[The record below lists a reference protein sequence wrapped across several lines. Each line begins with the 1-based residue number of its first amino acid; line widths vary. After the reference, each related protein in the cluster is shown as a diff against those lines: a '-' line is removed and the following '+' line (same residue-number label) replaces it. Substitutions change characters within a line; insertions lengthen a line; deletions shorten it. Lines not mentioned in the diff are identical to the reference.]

1 MKAPKVGK
9 KIKTYKARK
18 KMKLLKQRHEGT
30 WSSNGK
36 KAREILN
43 LEHSN
48 KSWRLGITGEEN
60 FCAVREKKLKK

>member
-30 WSSNGK
+30 
-36 KAREILN
+36 
-43 LEHSN
+43 
-48 KSWRLGITGEEN
+48 
-60 FCAVREKKLKK
+60 